1 MNTVIFKVFGYD
13 TPPEYGGKEILMGW
27 IVSRSDQL
35 SSFWGDTQLFFQHRR
50 LDDDIKRRPHYF
62 DMLQFWPNGKF
73 HETNLQNPAPMQKC
87 PFHFLFEKV
96 GLV

>member
-1 MNTVIFKVFGYD
+1 MFKIFAFD
-13 TPPEYGGKEILMGW
+13 TPPEEGGKEKLIGW

-50 LDDDIKRRPHYF
+50 LDDDIQRRPHYF
-62 DMLQFWPNGKF
+62 DWLQFWDNGQFK
-73 HETNLQNPAPMQKC
+73 TSPLVNPAPGVKC
-87 PFHFLFEKV
+87 PFFYLFEKA